1 LVEIK
6 GLEKFA
12 PKDFPG
18 FIAATVFLGRC
29 NFRCPF
35 CHNVDLVLRPD
46 SLPTFPMDYF
56 LAFLDARKDWLEG
69 VCITGGEPLVHED
82 LDVLLTI
89 IKERNLL
96 LKVDTNGSL
105 PRRLDSLI
113 KKGLLDHIAMDVKTS
128 FDKYPEA
135 VGGAVD
141 VKNISESIAIIR
153 NSGVDYTFRTTAVP
167 GLVDREDIE
176 KISAALQGSK
186 MFHIQQYVPDHTLES
201 DYENIKPYPAE
212 ELRDWVEIARPHFM
226 EVLLEGV

>member
-29 NFRCPF
+29 NFKCPF
-35 CHNVDLVLRPD
+35 CHNADLVLRPD

-69 VCITGGEPLVHED
+69 VCITGGEPLVHDD
-82 LDVLLTI
+82 LDVLLTV

-96 LKVDTNGSL
+96 SKVDTNGSF
-105 PRRLDSLI
+105 PQKLDALI
-113 KKGLLDHIAMDVKTS
+113 EKGLLDHVAMDMKTS

-135 VGGAVD
+135 AGRPVD
-141 VKNISESIAIIR
+141 IEKINTSIAIIR
-153 NSGVDYTFRTTAVP
+153 NSGINYTFRTTAVP

-176 KISAALQGSK
+176 KISVALQGSK
-186 MFHIQQYVPDHTLES
+186 TFRIQQYMPHNTLDR
-201 DYENIKPYPAE
+201 DYENIKPYSADV
-212 ELRDWVEIARPHFM
+212 LRDWVEIAKPHFV
-226 EVLLEGV
+226 EVLLEGA